1 MKKPKQT
8 DASQV
13 RMLPP
18 LQELTL
24 EDWAKICE
32 RVEARYGKR
41 HDSVFDEEAA
51 R

>member
-18 LQELTL
+18 LDNLTL
-24 EDWAKICE
+24 EDWARICE

-41 HDSVFDEEAA
+41 PDAVFDEEAT

>member
-1 MKKPKQT
+1 MKKQKQT

-18 LQELTL
+18 LDNLTL
-24 EDWAKICE
+24 EDWARICE
-32 RVEARYGKR
+32 RVESRYGKR
-41 HDSVFDEEAA
+41 PDAVFDEEAA

>member
-8 DASQV
+8 DPAQV

-18 LQELTL
+18 LDNLTL

-32 RVEARYGKR
+32 MVDARYGKR
-41 HDSVFDEEAA
+41 LDSVPVEESSQ
-51 R
+51 

>member
-8 DASQV
+8 DASEV

-18 LQELTL
+18 LDNLTL

-32 RVEARYGKR
+32 RVDARYGKR
-41 HDSVFDEEAA
+41 LDQVFDEEEA